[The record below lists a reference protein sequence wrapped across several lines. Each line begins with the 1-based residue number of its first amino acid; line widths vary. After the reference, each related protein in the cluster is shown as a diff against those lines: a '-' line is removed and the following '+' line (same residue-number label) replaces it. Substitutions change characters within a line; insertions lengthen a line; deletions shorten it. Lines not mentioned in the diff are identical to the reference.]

1 MTTDKRVQRWADA
14 AMFKAEP
21 MTVERPTVNLLW
33 MTPDPLGALAA
44 AAYMYKGRTIRSLAE
59 ITDEDRRQ
67 FFDDMTKTT
76 LNAAFE
82 VIEFHFVIDGVT
94 RAFTHQ
100 LVRQRTA
107 VYFQES
113 MRFATLDDTWDDR
126 VALPP
131 SLEGTT
137 GIQPAGAED
146 DKREWMRNV
155 WDHAVMEAEQAYKH
169 LVDAGMPAEDARGLV
184 PTNVKTRIHYKTNLR
199 NLVGHA
205 GLRLCTQAQFEWR
218 WVFAQIAQAI
228 RTAKVQIPIQPE
240 RARED
245 GNNPHAI
252 FPVHMA
258 DVIADR
264 LFKPICYQTGRCQ
277 FRASF
282 DRACKIRDRVEA
294 NHAIGRES
302 AKWNRS
308 WSSKDP
314 HSDDIGSGVGIN
326 RAGEP
331 SKINAIHP
339 QEWLADHT
347 AARS

>member
-1 MTTDKRVQRWADA
+1 MTTDKRIERWADR
-14 AMFKAEP
+14 AMFRAEE
-21 MTVERPTVNLLW
+21 MAVERPTVHLHW

-44 AAYMYKGRTIRSLAE
+44 AAYMYKGRVIRSLSE

-82 VIEFHFVIDGVT
+82 TIEFQFLIDGVT

-113 MRFATLDDTWDDR
+113 MRFATLDDRWDGR

-131 SLEGTT
+131 SLQGLKDDDPRVVLWMKTVAEIET
-137 GIQPAGAED
+137 GYKALVGAGI
-146 DKREWMRNV
+146 
-155 WDHAVMEAEQAYKH
+155 
-169 LVDAGMPAEDARGLV
+169 PAEDARGLV
-184 PTNVKTRIHYKTNLR
+184 PTNVKTRIIYKTNLR

-228 RTAKVQIPIQPE
+228 RN
-240 RARED
+240 ARVYVPFESGMD
-245 GNNPHAI
+245 DI
-252 FPVHMA
+252 PVHMA
-258 DVIADR
+258 DLIADR

-308 WSSKDP
+308 WSDMKDDAP
-314 HSDDIGSGVGIN
+314 SVKVGDGVGYKDD
-326 RAGEP
+326 GSP
-331 SKINAIHP
+331 TKINAIHP
-339 QEWLADHT
+339 HEWLADHT

>member
-1 MTTDKRVQRWADA
+1 MTTDKRIKRWADQ
-14 AMFKAEP
+14 AMFRAEE
-21 MTVERPTVNLLW
+21 MTVERPTVHLLW

-44 AAYMYKGRTIRSLAE
+44 AAYMYKGRVIRSLSE

-82 VIEFHFVIDGVT
+82 TIEFQFLIDGVT

-113 MRFATLDDTWDDR
+113 MRFATLDDTWDNR

-131 SLEGTT
+131 SLQGLKDDDPRVVLWTKTVAEIET
-137 GIQPAGAED
+137 GYKALVGAGI
-146 DKREWMRNV
+146 
-155 WDHAVMEAEQAYKH
+155 
-169 LVDAGMPAEDARGLV
+169 PAEDARGLV

-205 GLRLCTQAQFEWR
+205 GLRLCTQAQAEWR

-282 DRACKIRDRVEA
+282 DRYCSIRDRVEG
-294 NHAIGRES
+294 HYER
-302 AKWNRS
+302 
-308 WSSKDP
+308 
-314 HSDDIGSGVGIN
+314 
-326 RAGEP
+326 GEP
-331 SKINAIHP
+331 PETWTDIHP
-339 QEWLADHT
+339 AEWLADFN
-347 AARS
+347 AARRSPGA